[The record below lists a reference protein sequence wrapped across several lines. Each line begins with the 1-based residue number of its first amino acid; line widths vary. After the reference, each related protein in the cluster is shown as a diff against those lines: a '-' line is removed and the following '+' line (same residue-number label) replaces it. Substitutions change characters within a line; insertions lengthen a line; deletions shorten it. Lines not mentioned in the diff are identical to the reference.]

1 MRKKIINGRGKR
13 FYQMKLVAT
22 QRKRKHD
29 ELLKNS
35 YWYRFEFW
43 FDYSFWSPSETMCH
57 GCDKEVKK
65 RDIHI
70 MNFEDV
76 GVFICKDCMK
86 DVDQRAFY

>member
-1 MRKKIINGRGKR
+1 
-13 FYQMKLVAT
+13 
-22 QRKRKHD
+22 
-29 ELLKNS
+29 
-35 YWYRFEFW
+35 
-43 FDYSFWSPSETMCH
+43 MCH